1 MIEKVNW
8 YKDWFNSPFYH
19 VLYQNRD
26 DRDARKLIDN
36 LITELNPNLDDEFLD
51 LACGKGRHAIYLNS
65 KGYKVCGVDMSEN
78 SIKEARKYE
87 NDSLEFFIGDMR
99 LPLFPGRFNYILNLF
114 TSFGYF
120 ENPADN
126 LKTLVA
132 VKKMLKPE
140 GIFVLDFFNAVSVV
154 KNLIPQESI
163 TIDGIRFDIKRNYDG
178 KLVSKEINFTHNGHH
193 YYFTERVE
201 AFMKTDFEDL
211 FNLAGFEIIDFR
223 GDYNLNPYEFEKS
236 DRLIILA
243 KNS

>member
-36 LITELNPNLDDEFLD
+36 LIKELKPYFESEFLD

-78 SIKEARKYE
+78 SIKEARKFE

-99 LPLFPGRFNYILNLF
+99 LPLFPGRFDYILNLF

-126 LKTLVA
+126 LKTLIA
-132 VKKMLKPE
+132 VKKMLKPN

-163 TIDGIRFDIKRNYDG
+163 IIDDIRFDIKRNYDG
-178 KLVSKEINFTHNGHH
+178 KLVSKEINFSHKGQN

-201 AFMKTDFEDL
+201 ALMKNDFEDL
-211 FNLAGFEIIDFR
+211 FNLAGFEIVDFR

-236 DRLIILA
+236 ERLIILA

>member
-36 LITELNPNLDDEFLD
+36 LIKELKPDFESEFLD

-78 SIKEARKYE
+78 SIKEARKFE

-99 LPLFPGRFNYILNLF
+99 LPLFPGRFDYILNLF

-126 LKTLVA
+126 LKTLIA
-132 VKKMLKPE
+132 VKKMLKPN

-163 TIDGIRFDIKRNYDG
+163 IIDDIRFDIKRNYDG
-178 KLVSKEINFTHNGHH
+178 KLVSKEINFSHNGQN
-193 YYFTERVE
+193 YNFTERVE
-201 AFMKTDFEDL
+201 AFMKTDFEEL
-211 FNLAGFEIIDFR
+211 FNLAGFEIVDFR

-236 DRLIILA
+236 ERLIILA